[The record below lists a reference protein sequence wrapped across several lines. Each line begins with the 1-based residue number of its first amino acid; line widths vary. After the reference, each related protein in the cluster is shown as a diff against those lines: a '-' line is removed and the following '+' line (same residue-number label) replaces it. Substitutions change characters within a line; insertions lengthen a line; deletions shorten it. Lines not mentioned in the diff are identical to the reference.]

1 MLWMIKTRRPR
12 RARHLILGIEPEFRR
27 RRGIAPFLYHETFRH
42 IAVDYPLSEVS
53 WIEAN
58 NEQIVRSIEIL
69 GGYRA
74 KDYTIW
80 ERSL

>member
-1 MLWMIKTRRPR
+1 
-12 RARHLILGIEPEFRR
+12 
-27 RRGIAPFLYHETFRH
+27 
-42 IAVDYPLSEVS
+42 VS

-69 GGYRA
+69 GGRRS

-80 ERSL
+80 EKSL